1 MVRIDTHLNAPI
13 EEAGDRARLFEDLG
27 LDGVFTFEGPDDPFL
42 PLAVAAQETALD
54 IYPNVALAF
63 PRSPL
68 THAYQAWHLQ
78 RLSRGGFMLGLG
90 TQVRANIER
99 RYGMPFSP
107 PVARL
112 REMVLAIK
120 AIFRC
125 WQDGERLDFR
135 GEHYRHTLMQPTFNP
150 GPNPHGAPP
159 VLIGALGPR
168 MTDMATEI
176 ADGLLL
182 HPFNT
187 EPYIREHAVPAIE
200 GGLARAGRTRD
211 DLLIVCDVIVVAGR
225 DEEELAAAD
234 AGARMLLS
242 FYASTPAYRP
252 PLDACGWGGLQP
264 KLNRMSK
271 EGRWDEMAAH
281 ITEEMLEALTVRGEP
296 GEIAGLVAARF
307 GDLADRVGFYM
318 PYRVEPEVVGRI
330 VDGFA
335 TSPSR

>member
-1 MVRIDTHLNAPI
+1 MKVDTQLNAPI

-42 PLAVAAQETALD
+42 PLAVAAQETGLD
-54 IYPNVALAF
+54 VYPNVALAF

-90 TQVRANIER
+90 TQVRANIEK

-107 PVARL
+107 PVERL

-125 WQDGERLDFR
+125 WQDGERLDFV

-150 GPNPHGAPP
+150 GPNPYGPPP
-159 VLIGALGPR
+159 VLLGALGPR
-168 MTDMATEI
+168 MTDMATEV

-187 EPYIREHAVPAIE
+187 EPYIREHAIPAIDR
-200 GGLARAGRTRD
+200 GLARAGRTRD
-211 DLLIVCDVIVVAGR
+211 DLSIICDVIVVAGR

-242 FYASTPAYRP
+242 FYGSTPAYRP
-252 PLDACGWGGLQP
+252 PLDACGWGEVQP
-264 KLNRMSK
+264 ELNRMSK
-271 EGRWDEMAAH
+271 EGRWEEMAGL
-281 ITEEMLEALTVRGEP
+281 ITDEMLEALTVRGEP
-296 GEIAGLVAARF
+296 SAIAGLVGARF
-307 GDLADRVGFYM
+307 GDLAERVGFYM
-318 PYRVEPEVVGRI
+318 PYRVEPEVVGEI
-330 VDGFA
+330 VDGF
-335 TSPSR
+335 RG